1 MPGAGSGLEGILV
14 LAKPPGPTSH
24 DMVSLVR
31 RISATRRVGHGGTL
45 DPFASGVLPLFLGRA
60 TRVVEYHLGDAKAYR
75 ATVCFGASSTT
86 DDLEGELTPVPGPA
100 PDRATVEEALGG
112 FRGAIEQTPPAYSA
126 VKVAGRRA
134 YAVARAGGTLE
145 LRPRTVTIDRLD
157 LVDWDASDPD
167 RPVAIVEVECSAG
180 TYIRAI
186 ARDLGST
193 LGNGAYLGAL
203 VRTASGP
210 FRIED
215 AIPLDVLRQAAGG
228 DGSDGADGAEPNTGA
243 VAALLLPLDAG
254 LEALPAL
261 TLDAADLPRV
271 ARGQAVRTTKSDPVD
286 GPIRMFDAGGRLVA
300 IGHWRGATLLPDKVL
315 VDPASTGELPERPPY
330 VPEETGGKAP
340 RGDRA

>member
-1 MPGAGSGLEGILV
+1 
-14 LAKPPGPTSH
+14 
-24 DMVSLVR
+24 MVSLVR

-86 DDLEGELTPVPGPA
+86 DDLEGELTPVAGPA
-100 PDRATVEEALGG
+100 PDRATVEQALAA

-145 LRPRTVTIDRLD
+145 LRPRTVTITRLD
-157 LVDWDASDPD
+157 IVDWDGSDPD
-167 RPVAIVEVECSAG
+167 RPVAVVEVECSAG

-186 ARDLGST
+186 ARDLGAA
-193 LGNGAYLGAL
+193 LGNAAYLGAL

-215 AIPLDVLRQAAGG
+215 AVGLDALRQAAGG
-228 DGSDGADGAEPNTGA
+228 DAPDRSDGAEPDTGA

-271 ARGQAVRTTKSDPVD
+271 ARGQAVQTTKSDHVD
-286 GPIRMFDAGGRLVA
+286 GPIRMFDATGRLVA

-330 VPEETGGKAP
+330 VPDETGGKASH
-340 RGDRA
+340 GDRA